1 MEKLDIKDN
10 GLHVYDVPERYQY
23 VINRGTFELSKAASN
38 IAFMLDKHLDDPDWL
53 DSELY
58 KQLEQRLFETSIN
71 NWVYTNGALLA
82 MGIDP
87 AQNAWK
93 ISRDYTE
100 IAVQRR

>member
-1 MEKLDIKDN
+1 
-10 GLHVYDVPERYQY
+10 
-23 VINRGTFELSKAASN
+23 
-38 IAFMLDKHLDDPDWL
+38 MLDKHLDDPDWL

-58 KQLEQRLFETSIN
+58 QQLEHRLIETSIN

-87 AQNAWK
+87 AKYAWK